1 MAAFAPHGAGYAR
14 RHGTRR
20 ERKGGA
26 EALTEK
32 FQKRAARIPAAARKA
47 LDKAA
52 QDYWGFCIAALQ
64 AGGVGGAVYDKP
76 VSKSKSG
83 RPLWDRTDDLLAKEM
98 APEEEAPYVRK
109 IVNEARYG
117 IVRHRMPESLH
128 DQGKKWGTKGHP
140 RYGARA
146 RGAPDDRTD
155 HWRLIAEEKFKKA
168 GGLVGPVQVQIQHL
182 FQTT

>member
-14 RHGTRR
+14 RHGARR
-20 ERKGGA
+20 ERIGGA

-64 AGGVGGAVYDKP
+64 AGGVGGAVYANP
-76 VSKSKSG
+76 VPKSKSG

-98 APEEEAPYVRK
+98 APEEESPYVRK

-128 DQGKKWGTKGHP
+128 EQKKKWRHG
-140 RYGARA
+140 
-146 RGAPDDRTD
+146 DRTD